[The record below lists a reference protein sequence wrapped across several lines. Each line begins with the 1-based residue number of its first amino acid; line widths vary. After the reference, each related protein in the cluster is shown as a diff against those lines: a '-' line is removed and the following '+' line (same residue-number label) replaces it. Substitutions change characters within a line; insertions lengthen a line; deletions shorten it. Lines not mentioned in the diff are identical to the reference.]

1 MLANG
6 DWIAYGMRGNVLR
19 STDRGETWTHV
30 DSHVPVSYFGATQ
43 LPDGELVLVGQGG
56 AIVASRDGGLTF
68 DVRKLG
74 GVQSVAAVLDLG
86 HGALLLGGEA
96 GVVPL
101 APPAAARAALPS

>member
-6 DWIAYGMRGNVLR
+6 DWVAYGMRGNVVR
-19 STDRGETWTHV
+19 STDRGATWTHV

-43 LPDGELVLVGQGG
+43 LADGELVLVGRDRR
-56 AIVASRDGGLTF
+56 VARRRLTF

-74 GVQSVAAVLDLG
+74 GVQSLAAVLDMG

-96 GVVPL
+96 GVAPL
-101 APPAAARAALPS
+101 AGAAASTPS